1 MHNDSEKF
9 IQKTCEQ
16 VRFRAAHKG
25 IEQELAAHIEDN
37 MEQFIAQGLDEK
49 TAREKAIKCM
59 GDPIEIGGALNKV
72 HRSQTEW
79 GVICLSLLLSIFG
92 VGTMFF
98 IGDVPAG
105 NSSIFA
111 IKQVIYT
118 MIGMGLLVGIY
129 FYDYTRLHRFGIRI
143 FLFGLILTIMT
154 ILFGDKENGV
164 FFFEVGQISFSTVSI
179 CSFIFM
185 VSIIT
190 ELSKCR
196 GKGITAFLRI
206 CTLCTI
212 ALVSLFINRAFS
224 LGFTML
230 IVYAVIL
237 TVAAGK
243 GHFNAEK
250 KRGYIYTAIGICVVS
265 LMIVILHTIYIY
277 HHKYMDHVVGK
288 YLEGAQWIGRSTFL
302 NVHGWTYLPENWAD
316 FFLTII
322 VAHFGWIVGCLVLAA
337 LIALF
342 TIMIFRTVSI
352 KNTFGFYLSVGMSVS
367 FITSFM
373 FSIVT
378 EVGYVNNLAA
388 SLSFVSFGGT
398 NYLHHIFAI
407 GLFLSIWRR
416 NLIVPK
422 DMYSSLSQGRQL

>member
-16 VRFRAAHKG
+16 VRFKAAHKG

-37 MEQFIAQGLDEK
+37 MEEFIAQGLDEK
-49 TAREKAIKCM
+49 TASEKAIKCM

-98 IGDVPAG
+98 IGDLPAG

-118 MIGMGLLVGIY
+118 MIGMGLLVGLY
-129 FYDYTRLHRFGIRI
+129 FYDYTRLHRFGIGI
-143 FLFGLILTIMT
+143 FLSGMVLTMMT

-164 FFFEVGQISFSTVSI
+164 FFFEVGQISFSTASI

-185 VSIIT
+185 VCMIA
-190 ELSKCR
+190 ELSKCK
-196 GKGITAFLRI
+196 GKGITAFLKI

-212 ALVSLFINRAFS
+212 ALISLFINSAFT

-237 TVAAGK
+237 TVAAVK
-243 GHFNAEK
+243 GHFNVEK
-250 KRGYIYTAIGICVVS
+250 KWGYIFTAIGICVMS
-265 LMIVILHTIYIY
+265 LMIVILHSIQIYNP
-277 HHKYMDHVVGK
+277 KYMDHFAGK
-288 YLEGAQWIGRSTFL
+288 YLEGARWIGESKFL
-302 NVHGWTYLPENWAD
+302 NVHGWTYLPKNWTD

-322 VAHFGWIVGCLVLAA
+322 VTNFGWIAGCLILAA

-352 KNTFGFYLSVGMSVS
+352 KNTFGFYLSVGIIVS
-367 FITSFM
+367 LITSFM

-378 EVGYVNNLAA
+378 EMGYMNNLDS

-398 NYLHHIFAI
+398 NYLHNIFAV
-407 GLFLSIWRR
+407 GLFLSIWKR

-422 DMYSSLSQGRQL
+422 DMHSGLFQGGQL